1 MTYGVCAY
9 RRLFAFPASA
19 WLIFATASEA
29 AWRRRRTPV
38 PLMKRSSKSGLSLTA
53 VVVALTGAAP
63 VFSGQNPNEGGLL
76 LQQCEAML
84 SGTAEIEGRMR
95 CENTI
100 RSTLRTIDWIK
111 QENPNMRPTYCA
123 PGEVSIAEGAKLYVA
138 YVNPHPSTIHMP
150 AEHALIQAREAAYP
164 CRP

>member
-1 MTYGVCAY
+1 
-9 RRLFAFPASA
+9 
-19 WLIFATASEA
+19 
-29 AWRRRRTPV
+29 
-38 PLMKRSSKSGLSLTA
+38 MKLSSKGGASL
-53 VVVALTGAAP
+53 VALAVALMSAEP
-63 VFSGQNPNEGGLL
+63 ALSAQNPDEGGVL

-84 SGTAEIEGRMR
+84 SGTAEIEARIK

-111 QENPNMRPTYCA
+111 QENPKMRPTYCA

-138 YVNPHPSTIHMP
+138 YVNTHPSTIHVP
-150 AEHALIQAREAAYP
+150 AEHALIQALEAAYP